1 MALAPDSVRITGDFR
16 CRDWQARV
24 GGEEE
29 RACPWVGAFK
39 EKDEITGA

>member
-1 MALAPDSVRITGDFR
+1 MALAPDSVRIAGDFR